1 MRNRSYRLLV
11 LSLFISLGIILYS
24 CATTAPGPNISEEQ
38 IPPDVHIEV
47 RNEIKKLY
55 SNSANV
61 RGMAAFELGLKGDQ
75 STPAIP
81 FLIGMLGDGTE
92 IQLKE
97 EADEADKQLFTN
109 PGQASALA
117 LGNIGEPA
125 VEPLI
130 EVLNSWNHLV
140 RRNAIF
146 ALGKI
151 KDHRAVEPLLEAL
164 QDVHNTV
171 RIEAINALGE
181 IRDYRAVEPIIG
193 VIESGDKDL
202 REAAKLSLRKITGAN
217 FSADSV
223 DWAKWWEVK
232 KVHFVNLDREEGSPG
247 VPCPEDCKRMFEE
260 GKLKAGMTIE
270 ECVRIV
276 CGCAD
281 IQ

>member
-1 MRNRSYRLLV
+1 MF
-11 LSLFISLGIILYS
+11 LSIPLGITLHS

-38 IPPDVHIEV
+38 IPSDVHIEV
-47 RNEIKKLY
+47 KNEIKRLY
-55 SNSANV
+55 SSDANV
-61 RGMAAFELGLKGDQ
+61 RGMAAYKLGERGEQ

-92 IQLKE
+92 IE
-97 EADEADKQLFTN
+97 VSEDADESGKQFFTN
-109 PGQASALA
+109 PGEASALA

-130 EVLNSWNHLV
+130 EALNSWNHLV

-146 ALGKI
+146 ALGVI
-151 KDHRAVEPLLEAL
+151 KDLGAVGPLIEAL
-164 QDVHNTV
+164 HDVHHAV
-171 RIEAINALGE
+171 RIEAIIALGE
-181 IRDYRAVEPIIG
+181 IRDYRAVKPLIG

-202 REAAKLSLRKITGAN
+202 RQAAKLSLRKITGAN
-217 FSADSV
+217 FDADPV
-223 DWAKWWEVK
+223 DWTKWWEVK
-232 KVHFVNLDREEGSPG
+232 KVHFVNLEREEGSPG

-260 GKLKAGMTIE
+260 GKLRAGMTIE

>member
-1 MRNRSYRLLV
+1 MSNRSYRLLV
-11 LSLFISLGIILYS
+11 LSLFISSGIILNN

-38 IPPDVHIEV
+38 IPPDIHIDIKE
-47 RNEIKKLY
+47 EIKKMY
-55 SNSANV
+55 SSDAND
-61 RGMAAFELGLKGDQ
+61 RGMAAYKLGLKGDD

-81 FLIGMLGDGTE
+81 FLIGMLGDATA
-92 IQLKE
+92 IQVSE
-97 EADEADKQLFTN
+97 DNDEADKQLFTN

-130 EVLNSWNHLV
+130 EALNSWNHLV

-151 KDHRAVEPLLEAL
+151 KDRRAVEPLLEAL
-164 QDVHNTV
+164 HDVHNTV
-171 RIEAINALGE
+171 RIEAIVALGE
-181 IRDYRAVEPIIG
+181 IKDYRAVEPIIG
-193 VIESGDKDL
+193 IIESGDKDL
-202 REAAKLSLRKITGAN
+202 REAANLSLRKVTGTN

-232 KVHFVNLDREEGSPG
+232 KVHFVNLDREEGSAG
-247 VPCPEDCKRMFEE
+247 IPCPEDCKMMFEE
-260 GKLKAGMTIE
+260 GKLKDGMTVE